1 MHNTMSIIDSS
12 VLCSLNVLTVELKC
26 SHQRKKKTHQ
36 GKFKKKINA
45 LIDQV

>member
-26 SHQRKKKTHQ
+26 SHQRKKKPT
-36 GKFKKKINA
+36 KVNLKKKINA